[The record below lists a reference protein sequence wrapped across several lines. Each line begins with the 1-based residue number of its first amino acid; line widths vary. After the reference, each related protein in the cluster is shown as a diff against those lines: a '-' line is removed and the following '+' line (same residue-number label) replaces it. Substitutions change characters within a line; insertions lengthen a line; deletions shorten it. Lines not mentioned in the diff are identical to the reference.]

1 MAVLIDGDGAK
12 FSTELLRAQEPGGR
26 EAARRLNQAV
36 RNYLKEI
43 DPEHGTDVTTVVVSV
58 WANLKFLSRALYV
71 DGAISNTNH
80 MMEFAEGFSRSR
92 AEFDFVNVGRGKEN
106 ADNKLRKM
114 LDFYYN
120 NIQCKKI
127 FFAGCHDTG
136 YIHDLEEKRGTDEA
150 RRRIVLLETT
160 TAEAQFRELE
170 FPMTRFDTIFRRE
183 PLNNETKQN
192 RALSYNSVS
201 PTEKVNAVALP
212 SSSNDSSSETNLHQ
226 KPRVESDEKHKGVEQ
241 PLSMVQRSKTGGVSI
256 SHASAGNGKDHENI
270 DISNARNAKPRCILY
285 NEAQHRLDG
294 PNTRSWSSTALHSY
308 DEKLERI
315 RPRAFC
321 NDFYLIGRCLRRGNC
336 FKEHEE
342 MLTSEETAIHR
353 YRARTGPCGAGP
365 FCRNYDCYSSHH
377 CPAGQSCCK
386 GSECLFSQAKSH
398 FGDLHFQK
406 PADQKPVLRWIE
418 GEQFPRKIL

>member
-1 MAVLIDGDGAK
+1 MSSQRYASGQRYASATTFDVDDARQQLGKFVQTDKNRNETFHAALAQITDQQRSLNKLALELEDQQRSRCHYQREAKRFEDGLARLERKVQNSTFVAVLIDGDGAK

-192 RALSYNSVS
+192 RALSYGSVS
-201 PTEKVNAVALP
+201 PTEK
-212 SSSNDSSSETNLHQ
+212 
-226 KPRVESDEKHKGVEQ
+226 
-241 PLSMVQRSKTGGVSI
+241 
-256 SHASAGNGKDHENI
+256 
-270 DISNARNAKPRCILY
+270 
-285 NEAQHRLDG
+285 
-294 PNTRSWSSTALHSY
+294 
-308 DEKLERI
+308 
-315 RPRAFC
+315 
-321 NDFYLIGRCLRRGNC
+321 
-336 FKEHEE
+336 
-342 MLTSEETAIHR
+342 
-353 YRARTGPCGAGP
+353 
-365 FCRNYDCYSSHH
+365 
-377 CPAGQSCCK
+377 
-386 GSECLFSQAKSH
+386 
-398 FGDLHFQK
+398 
-406 PADQKPVLRWIE
+406 
-418 GEQFPRKIL
+418 